1 MHMSTCA
8 ICLDALKSPTAFP
21 CGHVF
26 CFTCIESTVHK
37 HSPLACTQCP
47 TCRTSFPLVTV
58 NPALLPLHLRPFFQ
72 PPFRRLY
79 LDNHTVSPRINRA
92 SPPNSPPTLHA
103 QASSSAPVPVRTCE
117 GAVEIARLRAELDA
131 VRAQGTMWQR
141 RAELLASVVGNA
153 VRESV
158 HTEVQ
163 RLRRE
168 GESVRSEELTRR
180 MHALEAAEPGLTM

>member
-1 MHMSTCA
+1 M
-8 ICLDALKSPTAFP
+8 
-21 CGHVF
+21 
-26 CFTCIESTVHK
+26 HK

-47 TCRTSFPLVTV
+47 TCRTSFPLGMFIFQSLLDAVLIDVVTV

-79 LDNHTVSPRINRA
+79 LDNHTVSPKINRA

-103 QASSSAPVPVRTCE
+103 QASSSTPVPVRTCE